1 MGCLP
6 RLALG
11 LATLVFLL
19 GSALVSAQEKKA
31 IHLPFDGPEF
41 FCHIL
46 HSKGLD
52 ALPTLDEALRDPADT
67 ILILLGETR
76 NPLTRRFIRE
86 GGLRKFTDEG
96 GNVLV
101 ATDRPVT
108 FFDFSLSVTGHQMV
122 SSEAKAYRGNPRCP
136 LLRYSQSER
145 PGIPDVRDHPLF
157 QLLLNGIATNCPS
170 KLDVGRGEV
179 RSLDILTFQPEEHGR
194 GIHTHMAFSPKN
206 HPPAG
211 RLLFI
216 AGHGMFLNGMLL
228 QPDNDNFAF
237 SSQAIHWLR
246 AAPRGKIR
254 SKALLVFEGEVIGD
268 FNMNL
273 TPAPKIPVPTVETLN
288 RLVSGLEEEDFF
300 HRVLIGLLGNNVSR
314 VAPIAL
320 GLLTLGF
327 LLYGGK
333 KFLDGR
339 HARETG
345 AALAAGNPPRSTAE
359 ASRDIQLQR
368 AVARQKDTTREARR
382 LLEIWFD
389 RELGLTDLPAPGES
403 ATFCVTTSFLT
414 RRALQRQADFIVKL
428 LQSTEQFELTRTDFS
443 SLIQTLPALSD
454 AWRRGQ
460 LTLLLNGKEVRHPQ
474 GPATSAE
481 SDRNA

>member
-1 MGCLP
+1 MA
-6 RLALG
+6 RLLHFAWGFSL
-11 LATLVFLL
+11 LAFLAS
-19 GSALVSAQEKKA
+19 SAPILAQEKKT

-46 HSKGLD
+46 HSKGLA

-136 LLRYSQSER
+136 LLKYSQAER
-145 PGIPDVRDHPLF
+145 PGIQDVRDHPLF

-179 RSLDILTFQPEEHGR
+179 RSLDVLTFQPEEHGR

-246 AAPRGKIR
+246 AAPRGKVR
-254 SKALLVFEGEVIGD
+254 SRALLVFEGEVIGD

-273 TPAPKIPVPTVETLN
+273 TPAPKIPMPTVETLN

-300 HRVLIGLLGNNVSR
+300 QRVLMGLLGNNVSR

-359 ASRDIQLQR
+359 TSRATQLQR
-368 AVARQKDTTREARR
+368 ALAGQKDNTHEARR
-382 LLEIWFD
+382 LLAIWFD
-389 RELGLTDLPAPGES
+389 RELGLADLPAPGES
-403 ATFCVTTSFLT
+403 ATFRVTTSFMT
-414 RRALQRQADFIVKL
+414 RRALQRQADFILKL
-428 LQSTEQFELTRTDFS
+428 LQSSAPFEVTRAEFT
-443 SLIQTLPALSD
+443 SLIQSLPVLSE
-454 AWRRGQ
+454 AWRGGR

-474 GPATSAE
+474 GPATSVE
-481 SDRNA
+481 SDLNA